1 MSATFTIDE
10 KTGNAYARIP
20 LSFENANTF
29 HANRITLDKA
39 SAAAEA
45 EPDFIVQVFI
55 RDYHALVPKRTIEEE
70 EAEEREWDSIVSKS
84 HVREALRRMA
94 AEARQQYY
102 AGEIEE
108 GGFGLE

>member
-1 MSATFTIDE
+1 MSKTAIYEAATAFS
-10 KTGNAYARIP
+10 RISLP
-20 LSFENANTF
+20 PASASTF
-29 HANRITLDKA
+29 HSDHITLDKA
-39 SAAAEA
+39 ATVAEA
-45 EPDFIVQVFI
+45 EKEALI
-55 RDYHALVPKRTIEEE
+55 RAYHALVPKRAIEEE